1 MAEYTAAIDAH
12 ISATLRQRGY
22 VDDGAIPGLMPDEG
36 AACLSAWYERHGSEG
51 RFTFDGRRLSN
62 VVEAAPEPPPSGGHA
77 PSPVDQVIG
86 YSDRDSLLYAK
97 PSGGTYPGW
106 AWLLP
111 LSLGVLGGIGGWLI
125 VREHNA
131 RAARGMMIAGVVVQV
146 MSIAFGVF
154 ALGSLGSMVGGGATS
169 AVWTPSPT
177 GRPALYYFGTST

>member
-22 VDDGAIPGLMPDEG
+22 VDGESIPGLMPDEG
-36 AACLSAWYERHGSEG
+36 AACLTAWYERHGSDG
-51 RFTFDGRRLSN
+51 RFTFDGRRLSS
-62 VVEAAPEPPPSGGHA
+62 VVEAVPETSPSTEEP

-111 LSLGVLGGIGGWLI
+111 LSLGIIGGIGGWLI

-146 MSIAFGVF
+146 MSIAFGLF
-154 ALGSLGSMVGGGATS
+154 AMGSLGSMVGSATS
-169 AVWTPSPT
+169 VAWTPSST